1 MEEAETAAEGGEEEV
16 GGVEEAEGGPA
27 VEETTAEPAEFFE
40 GGEGD
45 GEGARDVEGFFG
57 FEEMQFKGREL
68 AGGTEAVLDGG
79 PVDLVGGKV
88 LGETEQVVEG
98 AEGRPDA
105 LVVSVADLGVKNEV
119 SY

>member
-27 VEETTAEPAEFFE
+27 VEETTAEPAEVLE

-45 GEGARDVEGFFG
+45 GEWARDAEGFFG
-57 FEEMQFKGREL
+57 FEEMQFKSGQL
-68 AGGTEAVLDGG
+68 TGGTEAVLDGG
-79 PVDLVGGKV
+79 PVDLVGRKM

-105 LVVSVADLGVKNEV
+105 LVVSVADLGMKNEM